1 MTTTLE
7 SVDSRLADLEEE
19 MTELRAFQDRER
31 ERKGLEYTM
40 YEKELEDITETLG
53 NVRTF
58 PLPPP
63 PFSLFL
69 KSYLTSFL
77 WELTL
82 CTGYALLWENRWRM
96 SATRRCTAPTSV
108 ERSLWSARSTLPF
121 VPPPRT
127 HLFSFPSLPKFSDL
141 GTHPSWTLL
150 LWQTN

>member
-63 PFSLFL
+63 PSL
-69 KSYLTSFL
+69 SFL
-77 WELTL
+77 SLISL
-82 CTGYALLWENRWRM
+82 
-96 SATRRCTAPTSV
+96 
-108 ERSLWSARSTLPF
+108 RSCGS
-121 VPPPRT
+121 
-127 HLFSFPSLPKFSDL
+127 
-141 GTHPSWTLL
+141 
-150 LWQTN
+150 

>member
-58 PLPPP
+58 PSFPPP
-63 PFSLFL
+63 HTLSLCGFISL
-69 KSYLTSFL
+69 
-77 WELTL
+77 
-82 CTGYALLWENRWRM
+82 
-96 SATRRCTAPTSV
+96 
-108 ERSLWSARSTLPF
+108 RSCGS
-121 VPPPRT
+121 
-127 HLFSFPSLPKFSDL
+127 
-141 GTHPSWTLL
+141 
-150 LWQTN
+150 